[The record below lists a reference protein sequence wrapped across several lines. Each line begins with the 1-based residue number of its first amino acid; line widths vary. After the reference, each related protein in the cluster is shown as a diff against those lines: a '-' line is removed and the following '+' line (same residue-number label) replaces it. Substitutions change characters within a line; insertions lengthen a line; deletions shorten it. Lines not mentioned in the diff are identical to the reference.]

1 MCRSDQPQPV
11 QRIFVNHRDRNHPAH
26 TDLGSVLACQTC
38 MQIFWEHQNRG
49 QQPPTEV
56 EDLRKSAMS
65 PDLPLV
71 HLYAPQTPHGEAY
84 IMGNS
89 EAIHTLIA
97 ALMTALDHGVSQAK
111 LSAGANNPYTIHIQ
125 AAYDYDSPIWRNRS
139 RRSLLPWERRP
150 ASDKQRALL
159 DRYGLSHTPSPTAGE
174 ANADLVQYLGDLGR
188 MALSG
193 IPARR

>member
-1 MCRSDQPQPV
+1 
-11 QRIFVNHRDRNHPAH
+11 
-26 TDLGSVLACQTC
+26 
-38 MQIFWEHQNRG
+38 
-49 QQPPTEV
+49 
-56 EDLRKSAMS
+56 MS

-71 HLYAPQTPHGEAY
+71 HLYVPQTPHGEAY

-89 EAIHTLIA
+89 EGIHALIA

-125 AAYDYDSPIWRNRS
+125 TAYDYDSPIWRDRP

-159 DRYGLSHTPSPTAGE
+159 DRYGLSHTPSTTAGE
-174 ANADLVQYLGDLGR
+174 ANADLVQYLGKLGR
-188 MALSG
+188 MAPSG
-193 IPARR
+193 TPARR